1 MVIEEKDFR
10 MTQIN
15 QSSPF
20 WDLEVLKT
28 IKPKGGE
35 TRQEFTNVGYGM
47 TLGHC
52 LKSIMNFRI
61 ANKHTEEVLS
71 MKEYLKEYIAGLKEI
86 KNYIDEALLENQK
99 IEDRAE

>member
-10 MTQIN
+10 MTQIS

-20 WDLEVLKT
+20 WDLELLKT

-35 TRQEFTNVGYGM
+35 PRQEFTNVGYGM

-52 LKSIMNFRI
+52 LKSIMSFETVS
-61 ANKHTEEVLS
+61 KGVYSWT
-71 MKEYLKEYIAGLKEI
+71 
-86 KNYIDEALLENQK
+86 
-99 IEDRAE
+99 